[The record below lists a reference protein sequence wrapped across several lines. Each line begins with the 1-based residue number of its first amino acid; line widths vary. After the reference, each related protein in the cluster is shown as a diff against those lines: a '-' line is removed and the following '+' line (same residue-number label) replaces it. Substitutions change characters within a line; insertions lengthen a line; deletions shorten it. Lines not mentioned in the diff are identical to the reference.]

1 MAIIY
6 TYPTVIPEA
15 TDILLGTEKNATLR
29 NPTKNFQL
37 SEVAKFIIDSVTGTS
52 LDIPLF
58 FDVTDTVTGLTQTTL
73 VDSIIAQDANPGGT
87 MITITGNISVTG
99 SYTDSAGNTGTANQ
113 VLTSTGA
120 GGTAWATDTQGDK
133 TFVFTQAVAA
143 NPWVI
148 THNLN
153 KYPSVTVTDNSPTP
167 RMVFT
172 VVDYTSINQ
181 VTVTF
186 TGAQA
191 GKAYLN

>member
-1 MAIIY
+1 MAIIS

-29 NPTKNFQL
+29 NPTKNFEL
-37 SEVAKFIIDSVTGTS
+37 SEISKFIIDSVNDTR
-52 LDIPLF
+52 LDIPIL
-58 FDVTDTVTGLTQTTL
+58 FDVTDPVTGLTQTTL
-73 VDSIIAQDANPGGT
+73 VDSIISQNANPAGT
-87 MITITGNISVTG
+87 LITITGNLSVTG

-120 GGTAWATDTQGDK
+120 GGRAWATDTPGHN

-148 THNLN
+148 KHNLN
-153 KYPSVTVTDNSPTP
+153 KYPSVTVTDNSATP
-167 RMVFT
+167 RRVFT